1 MKGLSPAA
9 SIQATEQ
16 QVQNDTSAER
26 VAFEGRLEVRVLG
39 VGAHDLWRDEARR
52 SAPFE
57 QELLDV
63 MFGGQAEI
71 ADLEVVWVCCVLFVF
86 EHDVVG
92 FEVAVQVPNLL
103 QVLEASQDAAALTG
117 EYLMMVTTCSSV
129 RIWVELLR

>member
-71 ADLEVVWVCCVLFVF
+71 ADLEVVWV
-86 EHDVVG
+86 
-92 FEVAVQVPNLL
+92 AVQVPNLL

-117 EYLMMVTTCSSV
+117 EYLMMVMTCSSV